1 MRIVLLLASVIFL
14 MGSSVAAAQGGPAT
28 RYVREQNE
36 RVNHILDRHVTT
48 DAERASR
55 DAEIT
60 RILVDILDFDELCRR
75 ALDTHWETL
84 TPAQRTEFSSI
95 LRQLVE
101 RNYRANLERIRDYQ
115 IDYTREETTSNG
127 VVVHMSAR
135 SRASRREPPVEMS
148 YSMHLVGS
156 DWRVFDVVTDS
167 VSLVHNYQQQF
178 HRIITRDGF
187 DTLITRMR
195 DRLAHETGS
204 ATSTSAASP
213 TPTPPPTH

>member
-1 MRIVLLLASVIFL
+1 MRLLLVHACVIFL
-14 MGSSVAAAQGGPAT
+14 MGSSVAAAQDGPAT
-28 RYVREQNE
+28 RYVRAQNE
-36 RVNHILDRHVTT
+36 RVNHLLARHATT
-48 DAERASR
+48 DAERAAR

-60 RILVDILDFDELCRR
+60 VILVDILDFDELCRR
-75 ALDTHWETL
+75 ALDHHWETL

-101 RNYRANLERIRDYQ
+101 RNYRQNLERIRDYQ
-115 IDYTREETTSNG
+115 IDYTREETTSSG

-148 YSMHLVGS
+148 YSMHLVGT

-187 DTLITRMR
+187 DALITRMR

-204 ATSTSAASP
+204 ATATSTA
-213 TPTPPPTH
+213 TPTTTGGH

>member
-1 MRIVLLLASVIFL
+1 
-14 MGSSVAAAQGGPAT
+14 
-28 RYVREQNE
+28 
-36 RVNHILDRHVTT
+36 
-48 DAERASR
+48 
-55 DAEIT
+55 
-60 RILVDILDFDELCRR
+60 
-75 ALDTHWETL
+75 
-84 TPAQRTEFSSI
+84 
-95 LRQLVE
+95 
-101 RNYRANLERIRDYQ
+101 
-115 IDYTREETTSNG
+115 
-127 VVVHMSAR
+127 
-135 SRASRREPPVEMS
+135 MS

-195 DRLAHETGS
+195 DRLAHETS